1 MAVKQNKLTIILIFI
16 FMSWTA
22 KLQHLHGPRGTRGT
36 LLRGS
41 AAATGHDDHHGGRG
55 PHRPH
60 QGYPQSQELLQ

>member
-1 MAVKQNKLTIILIFI
+1 MT
-16 FMSWTA
+16 WTA

-41 AAATGHDDHHGGRG
+41 AAATSHDDHHGGRG